1 MHQRMIFTE
10 RRIVSSSAMLFLGG
24 AVVGCLIA
32 LALAL
37 AI

>member
-10 RRIVSSSAMLFLGG
+10 RRFIPVMPYLVG
-24 AVVGCLIA
+24 AVAGCLLA

-37 AI
+37 SI